1 MTGFVR
7 DVALGVATGLPMLV
21 VVGPIALLLVDVG
34 VRRGLR
40 AGSPAALGVALGDV
54 VLAVVV
60 AVAGTALGSRL
71 APVADQ
77 LRIGA
82 AVIVAAIA
90 VHAVLSVRRAGASG
104 PGGSERPVPEKEP
117 SSGPVLVPAGGAGVS
132 SSDHGTGRLLGG
144 FAALT
149 LANPLTLL
157 VYTGVVVGGGA
168 GVGTAG
174 WVTGM
179 GLASLAVHHGWIG
192 VGHVV
197 GSALPSGALRVA
209 RYVAAGLLLGLA
221 VHLLV
226 G

>member
-7 DVALGVATGLPMLV
+7 DVALGMATGLPMLV

-77 LRIGA
+77 LRIA
-82 AVIVAAIA
+82 AAALVAAIA
-90 VHAVLSVRRAGASG
+90 VHAVLSVRRAGASD
-104 PGGSERPVPEKEP
+104 PDGSERSVPM
-117 SSGPVLVPAGGAGVS
+117 LAPAGGPGVS
-132 SSDHGTGRLLGG
+132 SSERGTGRLLGG

>member
-77 LRIGA
+77 LRIA
-82 AVIVAAIA
+82 AAALVAAIA
-90 VHAVLSVRRAGASG
+90 VHAVLSVRRAGASD
-104 PGGSERPVPEKEP
+104 PDGSERSVPM
-117 SSGPVLVPAGGAGVS
+117 LAPAGGPGVS
-132 SSDHGTGRLLGG
+132 SSERGTGRLLGG

>member
-77 LRIGA
+77 LRIAA
-82 AVIVAAIA
+82 AVLVAAIA
-90 VHAVLSVRRAGASG
+90 AHAVLSARRAGASDTD
-104 PGGSERPVPEKEP
+104 GSERSV
-117 SSGPVLVPAGGAGVS
+117 PVLAPAGGPGVS
-132 SSDHGTGRLLGG
+132 SSEHGTGRLLGG

>member
-7 DVALGVATGLPMLV
+7 DVALGMATGLPMLV

-77 LRIGA
+77 LRIAA
-82 AVIVAAIA
+82 AVLVAAIA
-90 VHAVLSVRRAGASG
+90 AHAVLSVRRAGASD
-104 PGGSERPVPEKEP
+104 PDGSERSVPM
-117 SSGPVLVPAGGAGVS
+117 LAPAGGPGVS
-132 SSDHGTGRLLGG
+132 SSERGTGRLLGG

>member
-82 AVIVAAIA
+82 AVLVTAIA

-104 PGGSERPVPEKEP
+104 PGGSERSV
-117 SSGPVLVPAGGAGVS
+117 PVLAPAGGPGES

>member
-7 DVALGVATGLPMLV
+7 DVALGMATGLPMLV

-77 LRIGA
+77 LRIA
-82 AVIVAAIA
+82 AAALVAAIA
-90 VHAVLSVRRAGASG
+90 VHAVLSVRRAGASD
-104 PGGSERPVPEKEP
+104 PDGSERAVPM
-117 SSGPVLVPAGGAGVS
+117 LAPAGGPGVS
-132 SSDHGTGRLLGG
+132 SSERGTGRLLGG

>member
-90 VHAVLSVRRAGASG
+90 VHAVLSVRRAGASD
-104 PGGSERPVPEKEP
+104 PDGSERSVPM
-117 SSGPVLVPAGGAGVS
+117 LAPAGGPGVS
-132 SSDHGTGRLLGG
+132 SSERGTGRLLGG

>member
-7 DVALGVATGLPMLV
+7 DVALGMATGLPMLV

-77 LRIGA
+77 LRIAA
-82 AVIVAAIA
+82 AVLVAAIA
-90 VHAVLSVRRAGASG
+90 AHAVLSARRAGASD
-104 PGGSERPVPEKEP
+104 PDGSERSV
-117 SSGPVLVPAGGAGVS
+117 PVLAPAGGPGVS
-132 SSDHGTGRLLGG
+132 SSEHGTGRLLGG
-144 FAALT
+144 FTALT

-221 VHLLV
+221 VHLLI